1 MAHWSSVNTSVI
13 DVTSEVNLGFLRD
26 LDISGELIFRVS
38 TNKGPYLEKYLTA
51 FVLVK
56 SSGSPIQTLG
66 AAPLHLSG
74 GPCYEVVPHTI

>member
-38 TNKGPYLEKYLTA
+38 TNKGPNQEKPR
-51 FVLVK
+51 FIFGK
-56 SSGSPIQTLG
+56 K
-66 AAPLHLSG
+66 
-74 GPCYEVVPHTI
+74 